1 MSNFKPIMD
10 KHHNIASKIMNAL
23 GVKVHPS
30 SVIDF
35 KTYLKILQFLKYYN
49 ASREDYLGFWQ
60 KFFNPSNIPEV
71 AEGDMMESL
80 ELLAR
85 GRFTRTSTLISE
97 SFAKDFIK
105 VLKDEGCVLP
115 GGNIDMI
122 DF

>member
-1 MSNFKPIMD
+1 M
-10 KHHNIASKIMNAL
+10 
-23 GVKVHPS
+23 HPS

-49 ASREDYLGFWQ
+49 ASREDYLAFWQ

-105 VLKDEGCVLP
+105 VLKDEGRTLR